1 MACKFI
7 IMCVCDIYNKLAEQ
21 RYVCEWDRD
30 GVMFMCAHVY
40 DVAHG
45 LLTSWPPL
53 M

>member
-1 MACKFI
+1 
-7 IMCVCDIYNKLAEQ
+7 
-21 RYVCEWDRD
+21 
-30 GVMFMCAHVY
+30 MCAHVY

>member
-1 MACKFI
+1 M
-7 IMCVCDIYNKLAEQ
+7 
-21 RYVCEWDRD
+21 
-30 GVMFMCAHVY
+30 MFMCAHVY